1 MRSLLRGENCVMHRV
16 AFATGAVLVLA
27 TTFAVRQ
34 TVVNLAHIGAP
45 DAIVTQVAK
54 TPLLVSKGSLTSV
67 TPVPPGNDGSSLTF
81 DVVNI
86 DPQGP
91 SVFAGQAP
99 TNSSVSILAN
109 GRELATAT
117 ADETGAWAIVTDRKL
132 AAGEYEFSLSAR
144 SPQHGVSAG
153 QSVRMVIA
161 PEAPHVAS
169 GATREAVSSLSV
181 PAPITFVYND
191 TTFTAEGR
199 RAAHL
204 LAKRLIE
211 QQPAMASLSGHADE
225 RGSDL
230 YNMELSRRRLAV
242 VADYLRESGF
252 VGKLELIPKG
262 RSEPYTAID
271 RNALPKEAV
280 LQLDRRVELLN
291 AH

>member
-1 MRSLLRGENCVMHRV
+1 MHRV
-16 AFATGAVLVLA
+16 AFATGAALVLA
-27 TTFAVRQ
+27 TTLAVHQ
-34 TVVNLAHIGAP
+34 TVVNLTNIGTP
-45 DAIVTQVAK
+45 DAIVTRVAK
-54 TPLLVSKGSLTSV
+54 TPLLASKGSLTSA

-86 DPQGP
+86 DPQGA

-99 TNSSVSILAN
+99 TNSSVSVLAN
-109 GRELATAT
+109 GQELATTT

-132 AAGEYEFSLSAR
+132 VAGDYEFSLSAR
-144 SPQHGVSAG
+144 SPQHDVTAG

-161 PEAPHVAS
+161 PVAPHVAS
-169 GATREAVSSLSV
+169 SATPEAVSPLSI

-191 TTFTAEGR
+191 TTFTAQGR
-199 RAAHL
+199 RAADL
-204 LAKRLIE
+204 LAKRLVE

-230 YNMELSRRRLAV
+230 YNMELSRRRLSV
-242 VADYLRESGF
+242 VADYLRDSGF

-262 RSEPYTAID
+262 KSEPYAAID
-271 RNALPKEAV
+271 RNALPKEEV
-280 LQLDRRVELLN
+280 LQLDRRVELLH

>member
-1 MRSLLRGENCVMHRV
+1 MRGENCVMHRV
-16 AFATGAVLVLA
+16 AFATGAVLVVA
-27 TTFAVRQ
+27 TAFAVRQ
-34 TVVNLAHIGAP
+34 TVVNLAHLGAP

-54 TPLLVSKGSLTSV
+54 TPLLASKGSLTSA
-67 TPVPPGNDGSSLTF
+67 TPVAPGNDGTSLTF

-86 DPQGP
+86 DPQGA

-99 TNSSVSILAN
+99 INSSVSVLAN
-109 GRELATAT
+109 GREVATAT
-117 ADETGAWAIVTDRKL
+117 ADETGAWAIITNHKL

-144 SPQHGVSAG
+144 SPQHGVTAG

-169 GATREAVSSLSV
+169 SATRGAVSQPLA
-181 PAPITFVYND
+181 PDPITFVYND
-191 TTFTAEGR
+191 TTFTAQGR
-199 RAAHL
+199 RAANL

-230 YNMELSRRRLAV
+230 YNMELSRRRLSV

-262 RSEPYTAID
+262 RSEPYAAID
-271 RNALPKEAV
+271 RNALPREEV
-280 LQLDRRVELLN
+280 LQLDRRVELLST
-291 AH
+291 H